1 VGNQSQFG
9 VLKFLKL
16 NIMIDKVLKAIEK
29 NYHKLRLFLRKNK
42 WEIVFS
48 GNVKSRSG
56 DGRLMLQVERL
67 KNKYRVLAYSGGVST
82 EIYLSQLI
90 ATFPE
95 VIEVLDKECI
105 RYN

>member
-1 VGNQSQFG
+1 
-9 VLKFLKL
+9 
-16 NIMIDKVLKAIEK
+16 MIDKVLKTIKKITAK
-29 NYHKLRLFLRKNK
+29 NR
-42 WEIVFS
+42 WETVFS

-56 DGRLMLQVERL
+56 DGRLILQVERS

-95 VIEVLDKECI
+95 VVEVLDKEYI